1 MRRMRCRR
9 AGECHHPYQYL
20 YIRSK
25 YLVCDILTSHIL
37 YSSGGLVIVG
47 GQGKIDIN
55 NTFDE
60 RLLLLQSSGLPAV
73 RETLFGKNPNRKF
86 YD

>member
-1 MRRMRCRR
+1 M
-9 AGECHHPYQYL
+9 
-20 YIRSK
+20 
-25 YLVCDILTSHIL
+25 LTL
-37 YSSGGLVIVG
+37 NNSSGGLSIVG

-60 RLLLLQSSGLPAV
+60 RLVLLQSSGLPAV